1 MSEAFYIFLIKKM
14 KKFILLPILLMT
26 CAVVTGCKSDKETVV
41 PTTGNVECK
50 VAIQAHLDAADMKGR
65 GEKTITKGN
74 NIVVDYVGRLSDEE
88 VFDTSVESVAKA
100 CEKYQ
105 AGRDYTGGLAFQVGA
120 GQMIPGFDQG
130 VEGMKLGQT
139 KTIVIPAKEAYGERS
154 KDKLVPIEKSKVPEA
169 DKYTVGTQVQTDYGQ
184 VFKVYEITDT
194 QIIFDANHELA
205 GKDLTFDI
213 TIKEIK

>member
-1 MSEAFYIFLIKKM
+1 
-14 KKFILLPILLMT
+14 
-26 CAVVTGCKSDKETVV
+26 
-41 PTTGNVECK
+41 
-50 VAIQAHLDAADMKGR
+50 
-65 GEKTITKGN
+65 
-74 NIVVDYVGRLSDEE
+74 
-88 VFDTSVESVAKA
+88 
-100 CEKYQ
+100 
-105 AGRDYTGGLAFQVGA
+105 
-120 GQMIPGFDQG
+120 MIAGFDKG

-139 KTIVIPAKEAYGERS
+139 KTILIPAAEAYGEWS
-154 KDKLVPIEKSKVPEA
+154 KDKLVTIDKTQVPEA